1 MLSDFLEIQIC
12 LLRTIKGRKT
22 SYQLM
27 QKRVD
32 VACESPPEWIEAVM
46 NDFDSFLRDHA
57 NCERKASSMAMS
69 FVAKFPDRVEILPEL
84 IDTAVEEMEH
94 FRDVYSIM
102 EKRGIQLTHSIP
114 ADEYM
119 NQLLKL
125 LRSGREER
133 FMDRLI
139 MASLVETRG
148 AERFKKVYE
157 ALEEGELKKFYHQLW
172 ASEARHG
179 EIFVEM
185 ALQYFPEREVYD
197 RLDWMIQEE
206 SKIIMNIPIK
216 AALH

>member
-1 MLSDFLEIQIC
+1 LSRLTKSKSGILI
-12 LLRTIKGRKT
+12 ISIGA
-22 SYQLM
+22 M

-46 NDFDSFLRDHA
+46 VDFDSFLKDHA
-57 NCERKASSMAMS
+57 DCERKASSMAMS

-94 FRDVYSIM
+94 FRDVYKIM
-102 EKRGIQLTHSIP
+102 EKRGIQLNHKIP
-114 ADEYM
+114 PDEYM
-119 NQLLKL
+119 NLLLKL

-157 ALEEGELKKFYHQLW
+157 ALGEGELKKFYQRLW

-179 EIFVEM
+179 EIFIDM
-185 ALQYFPEREVYD
+185 ALRYFPETEVYD
-197 RLDWMIQEE
+197 RLDRMVAEE
-206 SKIIMNIPIK
+206 AKIIVGLPIK

>member
-1 MLSDFLEIQIC
+1 
-12 LLRTIKGRKT
+12 
-22 SYQLM
+22 M

-46 NDFDSFLRDHA
+46 ADFDSFLKDHA
-57 NCERKASSMAMS
+57 DCERKASSMAMS
-69 FVAKFPDRVEILPEL
+69 FVAKFPDRVEILLEL

-94 FRDVYSIM
+94 FRDVYKIM
-102 EKRGIQLTHSIP
+102 EERGVQLNHKIP
-114 ADEYM
+114 PDEYM
-119 NQLLKL
+119 NLLLKV

-157 ALEEGELKKFYHQLW
+157 ALGEGELKKFYQQLW

-179 EIFVEM
+179 EIFIEM
-185 ALQYFPEREVYD
+185 ALRYFPETEVYK
-197 RLDWMIQEE
+197 RLDWMIAEE
-206 SKIIMNIPIK
+206 AKIIVGLPIK

>member
-1 MLSDFLEIQIC
+1 ML
-12 LLRTIKGRKT
+12 
-22 SYQLM
+22 
-27 QKRVD
+27 V
-32 VACESPPEWIEAVM
+32 ESPPEWIEAVM
-46 NDFDSFLRDHA
+46 SDFNAFLRDHA
-57 NCERKASSMAMS
+57 DCERKASNMAMS
-69 FVAKFPDRVEILPEL
+69 FVAKFPDRVEILQEL
-84 IDTAVEEMEH
+84 IDTAIEEMEH
-94 FRDVYSIM
+94 FKSVYELM
-102 EKRGIQLTHSIP
+102 EERGIRLNHSIP
-114 ADEYM
+114 PDEYI

-179 EIFVEM
+179 EVFIEM
-185 ALQYFPEREVYD
+185 ALRYFPEEDVYG
-197 RLDWMIQEE
+197 RLDAMLKEEAQIIQ
-206 SKIIMNIPIK
+206 NLPIK